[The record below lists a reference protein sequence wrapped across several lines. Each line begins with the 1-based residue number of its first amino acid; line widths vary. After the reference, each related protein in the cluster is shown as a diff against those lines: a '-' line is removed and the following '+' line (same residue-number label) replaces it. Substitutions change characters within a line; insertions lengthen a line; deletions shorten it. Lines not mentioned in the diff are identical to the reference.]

1 MAVALIGMMT
11 SYALGDEYVQE
22 GEGDSYDVLVI
33 YPNDWVSTEVDYPL
47 LGWFSDKNDD
57 TQIYIKH
64 MERGGDPLTDDE
76 EINAMFGSIEERCN
90 NSSSDSVQVELS
102 CSNFQPYESK
112 TGSVN
117 DSPKIYE
124 INGQHA
130 ITVRASITHTVIL
143 DVDPDPE
150 LDEEFRKGLQEPIST
165 TMILT
170 VTNIYDGYDVWQIHS
185 TSKDSVFGDHYSSIL
200 ETIQSFRILH
210 PHEDTKRLESESFK
224 LEIRENDDLVP
235 KDVDFIFATDSLSYD
250 EKLHH
255 NCSNLQDIFETLGA
269 NDFRIMYATDAS
281 AQKCLVKISDELERI
296 EELTTTNSVFIII
309 TDKLKNKG
317 YVELFLDD
325 DLIQSFSFTEDELEK
340 RIELKYAFPDYYE
353 EYTLT
358 AINGDYFASVLWT
371 PLPSTSAIDKHPN
384 LELEK
389 TDETKSILIEEISD
403 VSKSKEIPSWVKNNA
418 GWWADGTIDDNSF
431 VQGIQFLVKEGII
444 AVDST
449 SQGTEESKKIPTW
462 IKNNAGWWAND
473 DIDDDAFI
481 TGIEF
486 LVKEGIIAV
495 D

>member
-1 MAVALIGMMT
+1 MKQVLIIAIVAVTMIGIMIPSAFAGT
-11 SYALGDEYVQE
+11 YVNE
-22 GEGDSYDVLVI
+22 GNYEFSIDYPYGWEMLEEE
-33 YPNDWVSTEVDYPL
+33 YPNLVS
-47 LGWFSDKNDD
+47 FSDKYDWTTAIFVSHWED
-57 TQIYIKH
+57 AGEQ
-64 MERGGDPLTDDE
+64 LTDDE
-76 EINAMFGSIEERCN
+76 EIDWMF
-90 NSSSDSVQVELS
+90 ELLEDQ
-102 CSNFQPYESK
+102 CVNDIVGTTGINCFNFQRYDD
-112 TGSVN
+112 TAMV
-117 DSPKIYE
+117 YE
-124 INGQHA
+124 INGYRA
-130 ITVRASITHTVIL
+130 ITVMTSNTNQYGNPDYPGNYPMVWTFTH
-143 DVDPDPE
+143 
-150 LDEEFRKGLQEPIST
+150 
-165 TMILT
+165 
-170 VTNIYDGYDVWQIHS
+170 IYDGYDVWQIHS
-185 TSKDSVFGDHYSSIL
+185 TSKDYVFEDHYSSIL

-250 EKLHH
+250 EKLHR

-269 NDFRIMYATDAS
+269 NNFRTMFATDAD
-281 AQKCLVKISDELERI
+281 AQRCLVKTSEELERI

-317 YVELFLDD
+317 YVELFFDE

-358 AINGDYFASVLWT
+358 AINGDYFTSVLWT
-371 PLPSTSAIDKHPN
+371 PLPSLSAIDKYPN
-384 LELEK
+384 LELIEK

-449 SQGTEESKKIPTW
+449 SQGTEESKEIPTW

>member
-1 MAVALIGMMT
+1 MIGVMVPNVFAKT
-11 SYALGDEYVQE
+11 VVTIEPVE
-22 GEGDSYDVLVI
+22 GSGLSDMCTVEKGGSGCFTPNTITIKKGDSIQFFNSDDAVEYYEDSVGTGESDLLFGNHRI
-33 YPNDWVSTEVDYPL
+33 VS
-47 LGWFSDKNDD
+47 
-57 TQIYIKH
+57 
-64 MERGGDPLTDDE
+64 GDPLTV
-76 EINAMFGSIEERCN
+76 ITHGKGGHISG
-90 NSSSDSVQVELS
+90 
-102 CSNFQPYESK
+102 NFVY
-112 TGSVN
+112 
-117 DSPKIYE
+117 
-124 INGQHA
+124 
-130 ITVRASITHTVIL
+130 SITEFLTEDGFPVEFNFNPMEVGESHTWKPTKLGSFPYFCEFHPWMQGLIIVE
-143 DVDPDPE
+143 DDPDYE
-150 LDEEFRKGLQEPIST
+150 LFTFE
-165 TMILT
+165 
-170 VTNIYDGYDVWQIHS
+170 V
-185 TSKDSVFGDHYSSIL
+185 
-200 ETIQSFRILH
+200 
-210 PHEDTKRLESESFK
+210 
-224 LEIRENDDLVP
+224 RENDSLVP
-235 KDVDFIFATDSLSYD
+235 KSVDIMWMGDSIFFDP
-250 EKLHH
+250 KLHDH
-255 NCSNLQDIFETLGA
+255 CLDLFSIFETLGA
-269 NDFRIMYATDAS
+269 QNFKTMYATDAA
-281 AQKCLVKISDELERI
+281 AQKCLVKTSEELERI

-317 YVELFLDD
+317 YVELFFDD

-449 SQGTEESKKIPTW
+449 SQGTEESKEIPTW